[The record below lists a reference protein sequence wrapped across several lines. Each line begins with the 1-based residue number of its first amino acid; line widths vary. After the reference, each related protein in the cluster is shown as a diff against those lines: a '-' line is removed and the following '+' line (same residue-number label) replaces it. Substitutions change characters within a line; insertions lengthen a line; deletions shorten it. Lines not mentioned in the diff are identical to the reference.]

1 MSKELTVTSIPV
13 ITDEQWSLVK
23 RTLMDTET
31 VQFSDDEFK
40 LFVNQAKRT
49 GLDPFTRQIYA
60 TKTGGK
66 MTVQATID
74 GLRLIAQR
82 SGEYQGQTRPVW
94 FDDEGKE
101 YRVWPKKKGYPYACE
116 VGVYKSGFKE
126 PLYAMAIFDEY
137 VAKHKDFKTKEIK
150 IGYMWQKMPALMIA
164 KVAEALALRKAFPND
179 MSGIYSTEE
188 ISNDEDI
195 KQLRSVNE
203 EQPAPK
209 IDVMEEAKKA
219 IKKAQD
225 KAKEPPKENKNP
237 LTNES
242 NPQDPQINPQPQE
255 PERFPKKEDITI
267 SREQADFLMQ
277 TGYKFGHTKE
287 EILSTVYNLTKKI
300 RLGEVNNK
308 EFDLILQFLAD
319 HRKENK

>member
-23 RTLMDTET
+23 RTLMDSDK

-82 SGEYQGQTRPVW
+82 SGEYQGQTRPIW

-101 YRVWPKKKGYPYACE
+101 YRVWPKKKGHPYACE
-116 VGVYKSGFKE
+116 VGVYKEGFKE
-126 PLYAMAIFDEY
+126 PLYGMAIFDEY
-137 VAKHKDFKTKEIK
+137 VAKSKDFKTQEMK
-150 IGYMWQKMPALMIA
+150 IGFMWQKMPALMIA

-179 MSGIYSTEE
+179 LSGLYSSEE
-188 ISNDEDI
+188 ISTSD
-195 KQLRSVNE
+195 NE
-203 EQPAPK
+203 VREVEPQKPQKLNPVIQP
-209 IDVMEEAKKA
+209 EEIAHCGV
-219 IKKAQD
+219 Q
-225 KAKEPPKENKNP
+225 KESSHIIHTKP
-237 LTNES
+237 ES
-242 NPQDPQINPQPQE
+242 NPQDPQSYPQKKE
-255 PERFPKKEDITI
+255 PERFPKKEEITI
-267 SREQADFLMQ
+267 SKEQAEFLKS
-277 TGYKFGHTKE
+277 TGHKFGYKTNEISKVILDITGKE
-287 EILSTVYNLTKKI
+287 SWGAI
-300 RLGEVNNK
+300 NNV
-308 EFDLILQFLAD
+308 EFELILQHIID
-319 HRKENK
+319 NRKGL

>member
-1 MSKELTVTSIPV
+1 MSKELSVNSIPV
-13 ITDEQWSLVK
+13 ISDEQWNLVK
-23 RTLMDTET
+23 RTLMDSDT

-82 SGEYQGQTRPVW
+82 SGEYQGQTRPIW

-116 VGVYKSGFKE
+116 VGVYKSGFKD

-188 ISNDEDI
+188 ISNDEDVN
-195 KQLRSVNE
+195 QLRSVNE

-209 IDVMEEAKKA
+209 IDAYQESKKA
-219 IKKAQD
+219 LKKAQD
-225 KAKEPPKENKNP
+225 KAKEHPIENKNP
-237 LTNES
+237 LTNEYKL
-242 NPQDPQINPQPQE
+242 QLQE
-255 PERFPKKEDITI
+255 PDRFPKKEDIKI
-267 SREQADFLMQ
+267 SREQAEFLFQ
-277 TGYKFGHTKE
+277 TGFKFGHTKDD
-287 EILSTVYNLTKKI
+287 IQNVVFNLTNKK
-300 RLGEVNNK
+300 RMGELNNK
-308 EFDLILQFLAD
+308 ELELILQFLAD
-319 HRKENK
+319 NKK

>member
-1 MSKELTVTSIPV
+1 MSKELSVNSIPV
-13 ITDEQWSLVK
+13 ISDEQWNLVK
-23 RTLMDTET
+23 RTLMDSDT

-82 SGEYQGQTRPVW
+82 SGEYQGQTRPIW
-94 FDDEGKE
+94 FDDDGNE

-116 VGVYKSGFKE
+116 VGIYKSGFKE

-164 KVAEALALRKAFPND
+164 KVAEALAIRKAFPND
-179 MSGIYSTEE
+179 TSGIYSSEE
-188 ISNDEDI
+188 ISNDEEFN
-195 KQLRSVNE
+195 KARNVNDE
-203 EQPAPK
+203 EQFTLK
-209 IDVMEEAKKA
+209 DAKNLQ
-219 IKKAQD
+219 KKEQD
-225 KAKEPPKENKNP
+225 KFKEPPVENNNP

-242 NPQDPQINPQPQE
+242 KKQQE
-255 PERFPKKEDITI
+255 PDRFPKKEDIKI
-267 SREQADFLMQ
+267 SREQAEFLFQ
-277 TGYKFGHTKE
+277 TGFKFGHTKDD
-287 EILSTVYNLTKKI
+287 IQNVVFNLTNKK
-300 RLGEVNNK
+300 RMGELNNK
-308 EFDLILQFLAD
+308 ELELILQFLAD
-319 HRKENK
+319 NKK